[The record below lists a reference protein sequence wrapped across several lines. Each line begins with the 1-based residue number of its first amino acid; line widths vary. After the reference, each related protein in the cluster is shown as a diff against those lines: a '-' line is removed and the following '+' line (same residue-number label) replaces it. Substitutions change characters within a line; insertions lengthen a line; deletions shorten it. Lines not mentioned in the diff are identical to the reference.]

1 MRANWA
7 VVRNVVGAEF
17 LAIKTKRIKDLVAR
31 LRCSGIDLE
40 TAGEVAAS
48 LAVELTEGCQVV
60 ADMTGFDRREAAERW
75 CDAVVGRG
83 VEVHVWMSCGGD
95 VGAVVGRVTP
105 LLEPL

>member
-1 MRANWA
+1 MGTNWA
-7 VVRNVVGAEF
+7 VVRGVVDAEF
-17 LAIKTKRIKDLVAR
+17 LAIKSKRIKDLVALVR
-31 LRCSGIDLE
+31 NPGIDRE
-40 TAGEVAAS
+40 TASEVAAS
-48 LAVELTEGCQVV
+48 LAVELTEGCEVV
-60 ADMTGFDRREAAERW
+60 AKNTGFDRRDAAERW